1 MMSPSRRRLLLRIW
15 MLLSVLLF
23 AATCVDRV
31 RPYLKTILHGGAK
44 AADRD
49 EQPEARTRPGHPA
62 QHQSLRV
69 ASWNMQFLDLPGR
82 GPDRR
87 GAADYQALARYAK
100 ALDAH
105 VIAVQEVASV
115 EALALVFPKD
125 QYAYYLAERG
135 GVQRSG
141 FVYKKR
147 FKVVVHPDLSELSLS
162 DLRAGA
168 DIGLLVEPERELRML
183 SLHLKAFCVTGAL
196 TRDDKDCRKL
206 NAQVPVLE
214 AWIDARA
221 REGVPFVVL
230 GDFNRAL
237 AQPHDALFVELDD
250 HEPATLW
257 LTQAGPHLHSTCGSK
272 KKSAVDH
279 VILGGAQGFLS
290 PSQFEEMPY
299 SALDREAGRRLSD
312 HCPIRVTLTMP
323 TMR

>member
-1 MMSPSRRRLLLRIW
+1 

-31 RPYLKTILHGGAK
+31 RPYLKTILHNGAK

-49 EQPEARTRPGHPA
+49 AQVDAGARASQDA
-62 QHQSLRV
+62 QHASLRV

-82 GPDRR
+82 GPDQRT
-87 GAADYQALARYAK
+87 AADYEALARYAK

-141 FVYKKR
+141 FVYRKR
-147 FKVVVHPDLSELSLS
+147 FKIVVHPDLSELSLT

-168 DIGLLVEPERELRML
+168 DIGLLVAPKRELRML

-196 TRDDKDCRKL
+196 TRDDKACRKL

-221 REGVPFVVL
+221 REGLPFVVL

-237 AQPHDALFVELDD
+237 AAPRDALFAELDD
-250 HEPATLW
+250 HEPASLW
-257 LTQAGPHLHSTCGSK
+257 LTQAGPHLYSACGGK
-272 KKSAVDH
+272 KKLAVDH
-279 VILGGAQGFLS
+279 VLVGGGQDSLS
-290 PSQFEEMPY
+290 PSELEEMPY